1 MTMKDINREQLSAFL
16 DDELDAGEAELLV
29 RRLSGDFD
37 LRGAALRYG
46 VIGDV
51 IRDDL
56 LPGDPRVLPRQV
68 GAAIEDEPIPK
79 AGVSVSRFLRP
90 MAGAVVAASVAA
102 LAIFAV
108 SETDR
113 GGPDTTTVTV
123 PETPVAIVA
132 PGAAPA
138 AAIFRAGS
146 PSQLSRYYL
155 NHSEYATMLGG
166 QGTLIR
172 IVRAPE
178 DDPAP
183 DEEREAAEEIGDK
196 TVE

>member
-1 MTMKDINREQLSAFL
+1 MKHINREQLSAFL
-16 DDELDAGEAELLV
+16 DDELDAGEAELLL
-29 RRLSGDFD
+29 RRLSVDFD

-46 VIGDV
+46 LVGDV

-56 LPGDPRVLPRQV
+56 LAGDPRVLPEQV
-68 GAAIEDEPIPK
+68 AAAIGGEPVPK
-79 AGVSVSRFLRP
+79 AGVSMSRFLRP
-90 MAGAVVAASVAA
+90 VTGAAVAVSVAA
-102 LAIFAV
+102 LAIFAA

-113 GGPDTTTVTV
+113 GGPDTTAVTV
-123 PETPVAIVA
+123 PETPAAIVA
-132 PGAAPA
+132 PGPAPT

-178 DDPAP
+178 DASESE
-183 DEEREAAEEIGDK
+183 EEREPVEETGDK
-196 TVE
+196 TAE